1 MTQRW
6 FNAVLYLAT
15 VFLKVVAGEAKDDEE
30 EEENDDVDDL
40 GGALV

>member
-6 FNAVLYLAT
+6 FNAVLFLAT

-30 EEENDDVDDL
+30 EENDDVDDL

>member
-6 FNAVLYLAT
+6 CNAVLFLAT
-15 VFLKVVAGEAKDDEE
+15 VFLDVVAGEAKDEDEDEDEE
-30 EEENDDVDDL
+30 DVDDL

>member
-6 FNAVLYLAT
+6 CNAVLFLAT
-15 VFLKVVAGEAKDDEE
+15 VFLDVVAGEAKDEDEDEE
-30 EEENDDVDDL
+30 DVDDL

>member
-1 MTQRW
+1 
-6 FNAVLYLAT
+6 LAA
-15 VFLKVVAGEAKDDEE
+15 VFLNVVAGEAKDDEE